1 MNEFIEVPKKVY
13 ENFLGWASDNIEG
26 LRYEVVAVS
35 DRTVIRDGDGNMI
48 AYRNLAYE
56 ETFHI
61 KKEIFDSWGK

>member
-13 ENFLGWASDNIEG
+13 EIFLEWASDNIEG
-26 LRYEVVAVS
+26 FRYEVITVS
-35 DRTVIRDGDGNMI
+35 DRTVIRDGDGDMI

-61 KKEIFDSWGK
+61 KKEILDLWGK